1 MSANVETMFYTR
13 DKPWHGLGTQVSHA
27 LSSMEALAASGLDW
41 KVIQKPIITEDG
53 ITIEGY
59 KANVRDI
66 DDKILGVVTDR
77 YKVVQNEEAF
87 AFTDD
92 LLGSGI
98 RYETAG
104 SLQEGRKT
112 WMLAKLP
119 NEYIMLGD
127 RISPYLVFSNT
138 HDGGGAIRVAMTPI
152 RVVCQNTLNL
162 ALSTATRAWSTIHT
176 GDIRSKLDDAKQTI
190 FMAERYMD
198 SLGKEFETLNKIRLS
213 DNKVIEFINLLLP
226 LDDTNTTAIQERN
239 VIRLRDDMKSRYFD
253 APDLTDVG
261 RNAYRFVN
269 AVSDFAT
276 HSKPLRETSNFKENL
291 FARTMDGNALI
302 DKAYEIVRA
311 VA

>member
-1 MSANVETMFYTR
+1 MSANVEVMFYTR
-13 DKPWHGLGTQVSHA
+13 EKPWHGLGTKVASA
-27 LSSMEALAASGLDW
+27 LSSREALSASGLDW
-41 KVIQKPIITEDG
+41 KVVQRAIITEDG
-53 ITIEGY
+53 ITIDGY

-66 DDKILGVVTDR
+66 DNKILGVVTDR
-77 YKVVQNEEAF
+77 YKVVQNKEAF

-92 LLGSGI
+92 LLGNGV

-138 HDGGGAIRVAMTPI
+138 HDGSGAIRVAMTPI

-162 ALSTATRAWSTIHT
+162 ALSTATRSWSTIHT
-176 GDIRSKLDDAKQTI
+176 GDIRSKLDDARQTI
-190 FMAERYMD
+190 FMAEKYMD
-198 SLGKEFETLNKIRLS
+198 YLGKEFEILNKIRLS
-213 DNKVIEFINLLLP
+213 DSKVIELINLLLP
-226 LDDTNTTAIQERN
+226 LDDANTSAIQERN
-239 VIRLRDDMKSRYFD
+239 VIRLRNDMKSRYFD

-261 RNAYRFVN
+261 RNGYRFVN

-291 FARTMDGNALI
+291 FARTMDGNVMI
-302 DKAYEIVRA
+302 DKAYEMVKA